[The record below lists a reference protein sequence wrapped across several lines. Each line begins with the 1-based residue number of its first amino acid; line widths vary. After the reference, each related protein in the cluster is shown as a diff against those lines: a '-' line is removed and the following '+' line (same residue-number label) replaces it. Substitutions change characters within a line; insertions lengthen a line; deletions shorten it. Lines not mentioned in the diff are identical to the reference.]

1 MVALSQGKYG
11 VIDTG
16 GNVVIPFEFDG
27 ARYLDFAGISQN
39 PGEVLMAEGQP
50 YPYSEGYIPLK
61 KDGQWG
67 YYDVDGQ
74 CVTGM
79 VFEEARPV
87 HKGIAFVKQDGKWGI
102 IEIVQNGEQE
112 SQN

>member
-11 VIDTG
+11 VIDTD
-16 GNVVIPFEFDG
+16 GNEVIPFEFEG
-27 ARYLDFAGISQN
+27 ANYLDFEGISQD
-39 PGEVLMAEGQP
+39 PGSVLLAEGQP
-50 YPYSEGYIPLK
+50 YPYSEGYISLK

-67 YYDVDGQ
+67 YYDMDGQ

-87 HKGIAFVKQDGKWGI
+87 HNGRAFVKQDGKWGI
-102 IEIVQNGEQE
+102 IEIAQPEEQASE
-112 SQN
+112 K